1 MGGSTKMKEKSQL
14 FIRLKQSKFFV
25 IGFTVCML
33 LVTLSIIA
41 PFIIVHDPKMPY
53 LVNSLNAPQYFS
65 KGWSGNILGADNL
78 GRDIL
83 TRLLIGSRYSLF
95 IAIVAV
101 FLGSTIGIILGL
113 YSGYYG
119 GWLDNLIMRFIDIQI
134 AIPPLLLALAIV
146 AILGP
151 SIYNLIF
158 VLTLLVIPS
167 SARLIRSNVL
177 VVRELEFISASRVL
191 GASDM
196 WIMFSQILPNAITPI
211 LILASQGIGLNI
223 LIEGNLS
230 FLGVGIQPPT
240 PSWGVMIADG
250 REYLTTAPWI
260 VMAPGAG
267 MLIAVL
273 AFNFLGD
280 GLRDALDPKMKA

>member
-1 MGGSTKMKEKSQL
+1 MKEKSQL

>member
-1 MGGSTKMKEKSQL
+1 MKEKSQL

-33 LVTLSIIA
+33 LVPLSIIA